1 MKRASTNSLREPS
14 VALALVVGEEPRL
27 LNDLAKQLAELSLS
41 SKREAELARLPPDS
55 ALSQRLHAIDTH
67 SPKLIDGMKQLVLD
81 FSKPAAALAGRIKP
95 RSAKALKAKLRS

>member
-41 SKREAELARLPPDS
+41 SKREAE
-55 ALSQRLHAIDTH
+55 
-67 SPKLIDGMKQLVLD
+67 
-81 FSKPAAALAGRIKP
+81 
-95 RSAKALKAKLRS
+95 